1 MSSKRKMKDKQSFW
15 SRLNAKGKM
24 YFVLA
29 VCCAIVFVTSLVAF
43 LVVHGLSNPTAGSD
57 SQSSESM
64 VDEEGYDKDKNTI
77 DTTQYSSTI
86 LEESKDAG
94 QEYVDETLFL
104 GDSNTARMYRM
115 FDYCTYDNAI
125 GSVGMSARSL
135 ATYECVKFQGL
146 SGYKTMPE
154 AVAIMQ
160 PQRVIITFGTNDLS
174 PTNSTDNF
182 IQSYEKGIK
191 AVQEAYPSVDIIIN
205 AIPPLGKQHSND
217 SLTQTQV
224 DEYNQAIVQ
233 MCQDNDWKF
242 LNSAEVLKDSS
253 TGYAKSGY
261 VESSDGI
268 HLTKTAM
275 DALFEYIRTHS
286 YITEDDRPTLTTV
299 PEHIEDKDVSA
310 STASTVTTTSPSS
323 SSSSSSASSSSESV
337 ETQAPTEQPTAEPTY
352 TWSTEVVNPTC
363 TEQGYTKHIC
373 NEDSSKN
380 YNDTYVAALGHTA
393 PNAEGKCDRCGA
405 QLTTPPASSSDQSSS
420 NQSSST
426 PPDSSSSTT
435 TTPEPQPS
443 QPDSSQT
450 DQTDSTQSTPQPVET
465 PAQNTENK
473 VPENQATQDQP
484 ANETV
489 DQTPVA

>member
-1 MSSKRKMKDKQSFW
+1 MSSKQKRNTKQGFW
-15 SRLNAKGKM
+15 SRLNARGKM
-24 YFVLA
+24 YFVLGI
-29 VCCAIVFVTSLVAF
+29 CCAVVFVTSLVAF
-43 LVVHGLSNPTAGSD
+43 LIVHGLSLPAGDSAD
-57 SQSSESM
+57 SQGTEAM
-64 VDEEGYDKDKNTI
+64 VDEQGYDKDQNTI
-77 DTTQYSSTI
+77 DTAQYTSTI
-86 LEESKDAG
+86 LEQSDDAG

-135 ATYECVKFQGL
+135 ATYECVKFQGI

-160 PQRVIITFGTNDLS
+160 PRRVIITFGTNDLS
-174 PTNSTDNF
+174 PSNSTDNF
-182 IQSYEKGIK
+182 IASYEKGIK
-191 AVQEAYPSVDIIIN
+191 AVQEAYPCVDIIIN
-205 AIPPLGKQHSND
+205 SIPPLGKQHSNE

-224 DEYNQAIVQ
+224 DEYNKAIVE
-233 MCQDNDWKF
+233 MCQENDWKF

-261 VESSDGI
+261 VETSDGI
-268 HLTKTAM
+268 HLTRTAM

-286 YITEDDRPTLTTV
+286 YITEDDRPTLTSV
-299 PEHIEDKDVSA
+299 PKHIEDKDVSA
-310 STASTVTTTSPSS
+310 STASTVTTTTPSS
-323 SSSSSSASSSSESV
+323 SSSTSSSSEAQAT
-337 ETQAPTEQPTAEPTY
+337 ETPTEQPVVSPSY
-352 TWSTEVVNPTC
+352 SWRTEVVNPTC

-373 NEDSSKN
+373 NEDSSQN

-405 QLTTPPASSSDQSSS
+405 QLTTPPSSNDQSSGG
-420 NQSSST
+420 QSSST

-435 TTPEPQPS
+435 TPDSQPS

-450 DQTDSTQSTPQPVET
+450 QTPTETVQPVET
-465 PAQNTENK
+465 PAQNTDNQS
-473 VPENQATQDQP
+473 PENQVSTDQTTTE
-484 ANETV
+484 NV
-489 DQTPVA
+489 DQTPAA